1 MLHTAEIR
9 NLESPDGVS
18 KLMPLNVDGEVRDI
32 RQLRAILRA
41 DYARTGNRS
50 AAQRVVML
58 IFRFGQ
64 YQHARGRHGVL
75 FQLWRVADLLL
86 LRLLFGAELP
96 PSARVGPGL
105 ALPHCGRGVVLDA
118 AVEIG
123 ENSMIFHG
131 VTIAAERVGDGAP
144 RLADNVMV
152 SPGACIVGSIDVGS
166 GARIG
171 PNAVVVRDVAP
182 RSIVFSTGCRVI
194 TDD

>member
-1 MLHTAEIR
+1 M
-9 NLESPDGVS
+9 
-18 KLMPLNVDGEVRDI
+18 
-32 RQLRAILRA
+32 LRA

-50 AAQRVVML
+50 TAQRVVL
-58 IFRFGQ
+58 FIFRFGQ

-75 FQLWRVADLLL
+75 F
-86 LRLLFGAELP
+86 GAELP
-96 PSARVGPGL
+96 PSVRVGPGL
-105 ALPHCGRGVVLDA
+105 ALPHCGRGVVIDA
-118 AVEIG
+118 QVEIG

-171 PNAVVVRDVAP
+171 PNAVVVCDVAP
-182 RSIVFSTGCRVI
+182 RSLVFSVGCRVI
-194 TDD
+194 TAD